1 MPRRYS
7 MANRASKTERTR
19 RTIETALVR
28 LLAARSYNAVSMSDI
43 AQQADVAV
51 RTVQRHFGSKDDVLA
66 ASVRH
71 PAQALS
77 EELSQRPPGKSARD
91 DLQSLAAALFSI
103 YNRYRREMWALYTH
117 SAEVPELMRV
127 QFVAGAAMI
136 SAVEALLARWSQRC
150 AIDPLLAKRAIVA
163 LISYPAWRGL
173 AGVGG
178 FASPE
183 AETVVAKL
191 LYGLIFEPTEAP

>member
-1 MPRRYS
+1 

-19 RTIETALVR
+19 RTIEMALVR
-28 LLAARSYNAVSMSDI
+28 LLAIRSYDAVSMVDI

-51 RTVQRHFGSKDDVLA
+51 RTVQRHYGSKDDVLA
-66 ASVRH
+66 AAVRH

-77 EELSQRPPGKSARD
+77 EELSQRPPGRSPRD
-91 DLQSLAAALFSI
+91 DLQSLAASLFAI
-103 YNRYRREMWALYTH
+103 YNRYRRETWALYTH

-136 SAVEALLARWSQRC
+136 SAVDALMARWSQRC
-150 AIDPLLAKRAIVA
+150 AIDPLLAKRAILA
-163 LISYPAWRGL
+163 LTSYPAWRGL
-173 AGVGG
+173 AGVGS

-183 AETVVAKL
+183 AETLVAKL

>member
-7 MANRASKTERTR
+7 MANRARKTELTR

-28 LLAARSYNAVSMSDI
+28 LLATRSYDAVSMIDI
-43 AQQADVAV
+43 ARQADVAV
-51 RTVQRHFGSKDDVLA
+51 RTVQRHFGSKDDLLA
-66 ASVRH
+66 AAVRH

-77 EELSQRPPGKSARD
+77 EELSQRSPGRSPHD
-91 DLQSLAAALFSI
+91 DLQSLAASLFAI
-103 YNRYRREMWALYTH
+103 YNRYRRETWALYTR

-127 QFVAGAAMI
+127 QFVAGAALL
-136 SAVEALLARWSQRC
+136 SAVEALLARWSERC

-163 LISYPAWRGL
+163 LTSYPTWRGL
-173 AGVGG
+173 AGAGG
-178 FASPE
+178 FGSPE
-183 AETVVAKL
+183 AETLVAKL